1 LLEDERPEVLKEH
14 DSPVAVFFAGRIAL
28 ALLPVAQALRL
39 SPMGVTTASLAT
51 TLVAAALIAI
61 GDSSGSAVI
70 AAALILAGFIFDCL
84 DGQLARVTGAAS
96 DLGAY
101 ADSMTDMVK
110 VFALLAACG
119 SKAPPLGAPLAGWAF
134 LFFVLCQHHAQITR
148 RFPQR
153 SEDSYRE
160 VAAPWKR
167 RLRFGGQTIDVA
179 FAIGEVLFALA
190 VATALRRPLAALV
203 VLAVVL
209 PLQYASYA
217 VRFWKHRYAG

>member
-1 LLEDERPEVLKEH
+1 MASREASGVLKEH
-14 DSPVAVFFAGRIAL
+14 DSAVAVLFAGRMAL
-28 ALLPVAQALRL
+28 ALLPVARALGL

-51 TLVAAALIAI
+51 TFAAAALIAL
-61 GDSSGSAVI
+61 GESAGPAVV
-70 AAALILAGFIFDCL
+70 AAALILAGFVLDCL
-84 DGQLARVTGAAS
+84 DGQLARATGRAS

-101 ADSMTDMVK
+101 ADSMTDVVK

-119 SKAPPLGAPLAGWAF
+119 AKQPLLGAPLAGWAF
-134 LFFVLCQHHAQITR
+134 LFFVLCQHHTQITR

-190 VATALRRPLAALV
+190 AAAALRQYLAGLV

-217 VRFWKHRYAG
+217 VRFWTHRYAR